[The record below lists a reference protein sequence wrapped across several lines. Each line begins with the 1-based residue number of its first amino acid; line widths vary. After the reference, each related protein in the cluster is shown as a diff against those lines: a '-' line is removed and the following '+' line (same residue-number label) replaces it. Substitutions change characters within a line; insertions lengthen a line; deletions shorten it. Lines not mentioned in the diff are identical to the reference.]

1 MNYAAYN
8 RWGLRVVPQ
17 KKTVMLD
24 NRMNQKKKLEKG
36 DECSVDWLILKKEE
50 MEILA
55 LDEDALKGC
64 ELTDGILL
72 DLATH
77 RREAYPGLL
86 AGGYGPT
93 QEILDLAECPLGL
106 FFFFTPP

>member
-1 MNYAAYN
+1 
-8 RWGLRVVPQ
+8 
-17 KKTVMLD
+17 
-24 NRMNQKKKLEKG
+24 
-36 DECSVDWLILKKEE
+36 
-50 MEILA
+50 MEVLA

-93 QEILDLAECPLGL
+93 QEILDLAECFLGL
-106 FFFFTPP
+106 IFFFTSP